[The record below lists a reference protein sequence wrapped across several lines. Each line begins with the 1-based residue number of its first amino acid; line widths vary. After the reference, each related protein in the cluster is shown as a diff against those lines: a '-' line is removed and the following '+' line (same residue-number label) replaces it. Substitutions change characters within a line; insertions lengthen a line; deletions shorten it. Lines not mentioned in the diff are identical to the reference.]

1 MNFLENVP
9 KPLISTFS
17 SRATA
22 STIDSKMLSIADDNS
37 TVSVALS
44 EAAYNT
50 NGGSGSLQTSDFNL
64 TISGGAA
71 TLASATPTSI
81 SKATPRQ
88 LIINNTELIKK
99 KKS

>member
-1 MNFLENVP
+1 M
-9 KPLISTFS
+9 S
-17 SRATA
+17 ATSA
-22 STIDSKMLSIADDNS
+22 VIATLTDLNGPYITGLTIADDKS

-71 TLASATPTSI
+71 TLGSATPTRISI
-81 SKATPRQ
+81 GS
-88 LIINNTELIKK
+88 NTYTLR
-99 KKS
+99 